1 MKKPDHRNRC
11 KGRTKQGKPCQAAAT
26 AGGLCFFHANPDKAA
41 ELGRVGGQKNR
52 LWASSEHTSLPV
64 LNNAVAVRE
73 TVARLIS
80 EIYAGQLH
88 PRIGAG
94 LGPLLNL
101 QLRAI
106 ELTNHEQRIAALER
120 GRMETEEKGDSDPD
134 QESGSADP
142 SRKRDQ

>member
-1 MKKPDHRNRC
+1 MKKADHRSRC
-11 KGRTKQGKPCQAAAT
+11 KGRTKQGKPCQAPAT

-52 LWASSEHTSLPV
+52 LWASSEHNSLPV
-64 LNNAVAVRE
+64 LDNAVAVRE
-73 TVARLIS
+73 TVAPLIS
-80 EIYAGQLH
+80 EIYEGQLH
-88 PRIGAG
+88 PRIAAG

-120 GRMETEEKGDSDPD
+120 DTMETETKDHSGPA
-134 QESGSADP
+134 QESGPAVP
-142 SRKRDQ
+142 EQ